1 MTNET
6 KKAPTLIGSQDLLTY
21 FNLIPIYNKIVKP
34 YPPPNRAAGLNP
46 TLFPYISDLPG
57 RMDMEPDDYLL
68 RLLRDPQAVE
78 NGPEIRP
85 LDADTLRDAFSLKEG
100 PVPGFDAS
108 ILGTD
113 DTGNNSGGIGYIS
126 TYVGGGGDQYG
137 QNHDTDHGERK
148 HKKKKKK
155 RRHGHEHDGE
165 DGHEHKK
172 KKKKKKNVDMGIVES
187 F

>member
-6 KKAPTLIGSQDLLTY
+6 KKTPTLIGSQDLLTY

>member
-6 KKAPTLIGSQDLLTY
+6 KKAPKLIGSQDLLTY

-78 NGPEIRP
+78 NGPDIRP
-85 LDADTLRDAFSLKEG
+85 LDAETLRDAFSLKEG

-113 DTGNNSGGIGYIS
+113 DTGNNSGGNGYIS
-126 TYVGGGGDQYG
+126 TYVGGGDQYG
-137 QNHDTDHGERK
+137 QSHGNQRIPAISV
-148 HKKKKKK
+148 
-155 RRHGHEHDGE
+155 R
-165 DGHEHKK
+165 
-172 KKKKKKNVDMGIVES
+172 NVDLNALVIRCRSWRKKAQEKGN
-187 F
+187 FC